1 MSIVIVDKETED
13 IIIWIVIHILKLLI
27 SKLVLAS
34 VKSNELIEIIECIQ
48 INNQNSI

>member
-27 SKLVLAS
+27 SKAS
-34 VKSNELIEIIECIQ
+34 SGL
-48 INNQNSI
+48 S